1 MPNLATPGMSRLR
14 NVPACSVTEACRRP
28 HGLRSSGGQKVRIPV
43 DEYQQEL
50 THIAFLLSG
59 LEADEVWLAY
69 LSYGATAADGPWM
82 HI

>member
-1 MPNLATPGMSRLR
+1 M
-14 NVPACSVTEACRRP
+14 
-28 HGLRSSGGQKVRIPV
+28 RIPV